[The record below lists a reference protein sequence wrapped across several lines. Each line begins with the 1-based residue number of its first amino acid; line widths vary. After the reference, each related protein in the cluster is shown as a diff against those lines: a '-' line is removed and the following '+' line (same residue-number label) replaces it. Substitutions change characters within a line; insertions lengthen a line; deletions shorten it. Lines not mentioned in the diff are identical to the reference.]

1 MVDLGTE
8 WRPPIAPTYLSSA
21 PEPVTG
27 SCGELGSFPRGEKSE
42 EYLRSNDSWACQ
54 SLAFQHPRISAWC
67 EGPGSSCPHK
77 ARAWAE
83 WPIVLRWGKGLSRAC
98 RGFLQSASSRR
109 RISLF
114 FYPKLRVRNTFSIP
128 HLWDSPFIWKK
139 GNCTAKGL
147 YQPEKGGSGWNIR
160 ACAQC
165 NNLPEETDEHLT
177 DQRKYLKRSEYS
189 TLTYTTLKIRF
200 FWTK

>member
-8 WRPPIAPTYLSSA
+8 WLPPITPTYLSSA

-83 WPIVLRWGKGLSRAC
+83 WPIVLRWGKGLSRTC

-109 RISLF
+109 WISLF
-114 FYPKLRVRNTFSIP
+114 FTPSSGLETPFPFRTCGIPRLSERKVTVQPKVSTN
-128 HLWDSPFIWKK
+128 
-139 GNCTAKGL
+139 
-147 YQPEKGGSGWNIR
+147 
-160 ACAQC
+160 
-165 NNLPEETDEHLT
+165 
-177 DQRKYLKRSEYS
+177 QRKEDQGGILGPVLSVIICQRRQTS
-189 TLTYTTLKIRF
+189 T
-200 FWTK
+200 WPTKEST